1 MRKRTAIVHIG
12 LEKTGS
18 TAIQR
23 WLVANQGSLQTG
35 GVLMPHSLGYPNHTK
50 LVSACLDYG
59 VVDNIKS
66 HHLFATGLSEE
77 HFRSR
82 VFTNLARE
90 LKQAGQSWHTLL
102 ITSELISSR
111 LCSAAEINRL
121 AAVVGQYVDHIQF
134 VIFLRRQDQLAL
146 SRFSSILRSGYG
158 GFADIYVDYSP
169 FNFQCLCDQRLVN
182 DDLFFYDF
190 EAILARFEGLSNSE
204 LEVFF
209 YGSDRPVE
217 TFARLLNLDEG
228 SNQQAQGHH
237 NSALS
242 AKAQFVLAQLNQRYP
257 VQFSSGMRN
266 DAYRH
271 LQRQIEREVS
281 GPPRTIS
288 RQSAVDFLAHYREA
302 NQRVLSRYAR
312 HSTQGFSDDFS
323 AYPEVVDYSELPSL
337 AKEHLSHYRALA
349 QQVPTAEPLAD
360 RLRFKLRRLT
370 TRAKSFAATSL
381 R

>member
-1 MRKRTAIVHIG
+1 
-12 LEKTGS
+12 
-18 TAIQR
+18 
-23 WLVANQGSLQTG
+23 
-35 GVLMPHSLGYPNHTK
+35 MPHSLGYPNHTK

-77 HFRSR
+77 GFRSR

-90 LKQAGQSWHTLL
+90 LMQAGQSWHTWV

-169 FNFQCLCDQRLVN
+169 FNFQRLSDQRLVN

-190 EAILARFEGLSNSE
+190 ETILARFEGLPNSE
-204 LEVFF
+204 LEVLF

-228 SNQQAQGHH
+228 SKQEPQGRH

-242 AKAQFVLAQLNQRYP
+242 AKAQFVLAQLNKHYP

-266 DAYRH
+266 DAYRQ

-281 GPPRTIS
+281 GPLRTIS
-288 RQSAVDFLAHYREA
+288 RQSAVDFLAHYRDG

-312 HSTQGFSDDFS
+312 RSSQGFSDDFS
-323 AYPEVVDYSELPSL
+323 AYPEVVDYSQLPSL
-337 AKEHLSHYRALA
+337 VKEQLSHYRALA
-349 QQVPTAEPLAD
+349 QQVPTEEPLAD

>member
-23 WLVANQGSLQTG
+23 WLVANQGSLQSG
-35 GVLMPHSLGYPNHTK
+35 GMLVPHSIGYPNHTK
-50 LVSACLDYG
+50 LVSACLDNG

-66 HHLFATGLSEE
+66 HHLFAAGLSEE
-77 HFRSR
+77 RFRSR
-82 VFTNLARE
+82 VLANLARE
-90 LKQAGQSWHTLL
+90 LRQADQSWHTLV

-111 LCSAAEINRL
+111 LSSAAEINRL

-158 GFADIYVDYSP
+158 GFEDIYVDYSP
-169 FNFQCLCDQRLVN
+169 FNFHRLSDQRIVS

-190 EAILARFEGLSNSE
+190 ETILARFEGLPNSE
-204 LEVFF
+204 LQVFF

-217 TFARLLNLDEG
+217 TFVRLLHLDEAF
-228 SNQQAQGHH
+228 SQESQGRH

-242 AKAQFVLAQLNQRYP
+242 AEAQFVLAQLNQDYP

-266 DAYRH
+266 DAYRQ

-281 GPPRTIS
+281 GSPRTIS
-288 RQSAVDFLAHYREA
+288 RQSAINFFARYREA
-302 NQRVLSRYAR
+302 NQRVVTRYG
-312 HSTQGFSDDFS
+312 HCSTQGFSDDFS
-323 AYPEVVDYSELPSL
+323 AYPETVDYSKLPSL
-337 AKEHLSHYRALA
+337 VKEQLFHYRALA
-349 QQVPTAEPLAD
+349 QQVPMAEPLAN
-360 RLRFKLRRLT
+360 RLRFKLRRVT
-370 TRAKSFAATSL
+370 TMAKSFVATSL

>member
-77 HFRSR
+77 GFRSR

-90 LKQAGQSWHTLL
+90 LKQAGQSWHTLV

-158 GFADIYVDYSP
+158 GFEDIYVDYSP
-169 FNFQCLCDQRLVN
+169 FNFQHLSDQRIVN

-190 EAILARFEGLSNSE
+190 ETILARFEGLPNSG
-204 LEVFF
+204 LQVFF

-217 TFARLLNLDEG
+217 MFACLLNLDEG
-228 SNQQAQGHH
+228 FNQEAQGRH

-242 AKAQFVLAQLNQRYP
+242 AEAQFVLAQLNQHYP

-266 DAYRH
+266 DAYRK

-281 GPPRTIS
+281 GSPRAIS
-288 RQSAVDFLAHYREA
+288 RQSAVNFFARYREA
-302 NQRVLSRYAR
+302 NQRVLNRYGR
-312 HSTQGFSDDFS
+312 CSTQGFSDDFS
-323 AYPEVVDYSELPSL
+323 AYPEIVDYSQLPSL
-337 AKEHLSHYRALA
+337 VKEQLSHYRALA
-349 QQVPTAEPLAD
+349 QQVPTVEPLAD
-360 RLRFKLRRLT
+360 RLRFKLRRVT
-370 TRAKSFAATSL
+370 TMAKSFVGASL
-381 R
+381 H

>member
-35 GVLMPHSLGYPNHTK
+35 GVLMPRSLGYPNHTK

-77 HFRSR
+77 GFRSL

-90 LKQAGQSWHTLL
+90 LKQAGQSWHTLV

-111 LCSAAEINRL
+111 LCSAAEINKL

-169 FNFQCLCDQRLVN
+169 FNFQHLSDQRLVN

-190 EAILARFEGLSNSE
+190 ETILARFEGLPNSE

-228 SNQQAQGHH
+228 SKQEPRGRH

-242 AKAQFVLAQLNQRYP
+242 AKAQFVLAQLNQHYP

-266 DAYRH
+266 DAYRQ

-288 RQSAVDFLAHYREA
+288 RQSAVDFLAHYRDG

-312 HSTQGFSDDFS
+312 RSNQGFSDDFS
-323 AYPEVVDYSELPSL
+323 AYPEVVDYSQLPSL
-337 AKEHLSHYRALA
+337 MKEQLSHYRALA
-349 QQVPTAEPLAD
+349 QQVPTEEPLAD

-370 TRAKSFAATSL
+370 TRATSFAATSL